1 MNKGY
6 EETEPMESFHS
17 FTQENIFSC
26 NAEKNLIHTHIYIY
40 TANETSANYMIIFIN
55 VQWKKMKLKSDKNK
69 EKQ

>member
-1 MNKGY
+1 MNVSNGMNKGY

-40 TANETSANYMIIFIN
+40 SKRNFCKLHDNFYKCTMEENEI
-55 VQWKKMKLKSDKNK
+55 KK
-69 EKQ
+69 